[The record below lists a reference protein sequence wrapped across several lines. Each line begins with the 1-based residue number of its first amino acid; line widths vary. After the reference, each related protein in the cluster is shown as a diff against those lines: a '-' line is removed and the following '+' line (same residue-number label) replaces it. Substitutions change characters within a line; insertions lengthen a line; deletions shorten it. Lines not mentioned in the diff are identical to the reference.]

1 MHMKKGLFLGL
12 IAAVVM
18 LASCNKTL
26 QKPDEITVNPSPL
39 VLKGGKVDAAIT
51 GTFPQKKFAK
61 KGVLTVTPVLKYA
74 GKEALGEPVTYVG
87 EKAKENGKTVSY
99 KNGGTYSQTCSF
111 DYVPEMRVSE
121 LYLRFEAKVG
131 KKVIEI
137 PDVKIADGVVTTPE
151 LAEAKDNK
159 TAGTPDKFQRV
170 IQELTEADIKFLI
183 QSAELRSSETKSE
196 SVKALQAA
204 IKDAKANEKKEISK
218 IEVSGYASPDG
229 GMDLNEKLAQNRQ
242 KAAANFLKKDLKK
255 NKVANGVEAN
265 ITAED
270 WEGFQKAMEN
280 SNMQDKDLV
289 LRVLSMYSDPEERE
303 AQIKNLSSVYGT
315 IAEEILPA
323 LRRSRLIL
331 TTDLIGKSDDEIR
344 EIAKNDPAQLSV
356 EELLYAATLTNDKA
370 EKKALYQKAAELYN
384 DYRAYNSLGQLYFEE
399 GNIAEARRCYAKALD
414 IQPNDPDV
422 NYNAGVAALA
432 DNDLDKAEEY
442 LGKAAGT
449 KANLNAALGTLYTK
463 KGDYAAAKKAYG
475 ETATNNAA
483 VQQILDEDYAAAAK
497 TLANVKEPN
506 ATTAYLK
513 AVVGARTNDKAA
525 VIENL
530 KAAVAQ
536 DAKLKVRAAQ
546 DIEFAKF
553 AEDAEFQAIWDYRPI
568 YFDEEKEARKDKRL
582 ARLRRGAFREEHEKN
597 MTIMKQKR
605 QSKLLIWFVL
615 IGLLVFGIYIFL

>member
-1 MHMKKGLFLGL
+1 MKKSLFLSL
-12 IAAVVM
+12 IAAVVV

-26 QKPDEITVNPSPL
+26 PNPEQLSVNPNPL
-39 VLKGGKVDAAIT
+39 VLKGGKVDAVIT
-51 GTFPQKKFAK
+51 GTFPEKKFAK
-61 KGVLTVTPVLKYA
+61 KGVLVVTPVLKYD
-74 GKEALGEPVTYVG
+74 GQEALGEPVTYVG
-87 EKAKENGKTVSY
+87 EKAKENGKTVNY
-99 KNGGTYSQTCSF
+99 KKGGKYSQSCSF
-111 DYVPEMRVSE
+111 DYVPAMIQSE

-131 KKVIEI
+131 DKVIEI
-137 PDVKIADGVVTTPE
+137 PDLKVADGVVVTSA
-151 LAEAKDNK
+151 LAKASDNK
-159 TAGTPDKFQRV
+159 SACTPDKFQRV

-183 QSAELRSSETKSE
+183 QSADLRSKEANSDEM
-196 SVKALQAA
+196 KALKAA
-204 IKDAKANEKKEISK
+204 IKDAKAAEKKEINK

-255 NKVANGVEAN
+255 NKLDNAIESN

-303 AQIKNLSSVYGT
+303 AQIKNLSNVYGT

-344 EIAKNDPAQLSV
+344 ELAKKDPAQLSV
-356 EELLYAATLTNDKA
+356 EELLYAATLTNDRA
-370 EKKALYQKAAELYN
+370 EKTECFAKAANLYN
-384 DYRAYNSLGQLYFEE
+384 DYRAWNGLGQIYLED
-399 GNIAEARRCYAKALD
+399 GNIAEARRCFGHALE

-422 NYNAGVAALA
+422 NYNAGIAAMA
-432 DNDLDKAEEY
+432 DGDLEKAEEFF
-442 LGKAAGT
+442 GKAAGT
-449 KANLNAALGTLYTK
+449 KGNLNAALGTLYTK
-463 KGDYAAAKKAYG
+463 KGDYAAAKKAYADN
-475 ETATNNAA
+475 ATNNAA
-483 VQQILDEDYAAAAK
+483 VQQILSEDYAGAAK
-497 TLANVKEPN
+497 TLANIKEPN

-530 KAAVAQ
+530 KSAIAQ
-536 DAKLKVRAAQ
+536 DAALKNRAAQ

-553 AEDAEFQAIWDYRPI
+553 AEEAEFKAIV
-568 YFDEEKEARKDKRL
+568 K
-582 ARLRRGAFREEHEKN
+582 
-597 MTIMKQKR
+597 
-605 QSKLLIWFVL
+605 
-615 IGLLVFGIYIFL
+615 

>member
-1 MHMKKGLFLGL
+1 MKKGLFLGL

-536 DAKLKVRAAQ
+536 DAKLKARAAQ

-553 AEDAEFQAIWDYRPI
+553 AEDAEFQAIV
-568 YFDEEKEARKDKRL
+568 K
-582 ARLRRGAFREEHEKN
+582 
-597 MTIMKQKR
+597 
-605 QSKLLIWFVL
+605 
-615 IGLLVFGIYIFL
+615 

>member
-1 MHMKKGLFLGL
+1 MKKGLFLGL

-74 GKEALGEPVTYVG
+74 GKEALGEPVSYVG

-536 DAKLKVRAAQ
+536 DAKLKARAAQ

-553 AEDAEFQAIWDYRPI
+553 AEDAEFQAIV
-568 YFDEEKEARKDKRL
+568 K
-582 ARLRRGAFREEHEKN
+582 
-597 MTIMKQKR
+597 
-605 QSKLLIWFVL
+605 
-615 IGLLVFGIYIFL
+615 

>member
-51 GTFPQKKFAK
+51 GTFPEKKFAK

-87 EKAKENGKTVSY
+87 EKAKENGKTVNY
-99 KNGGTYSQTCSF
+99 RNGGKYTQTCSF

-137 PDVKIADGVVTTPE
+137 PDIKIADGVVTTPE
-151 LAEAKDNK
+151 LADAKDNK
-159 TAGTPDKFQRV
+159 TACTPDKFQRV

-183 QSAELRSSETKSE
+183 QSAEIRSSEAKNE

-204 IKDAKANEKKEISK
+204 IKDAKGNEKKEINK

-255 NKVANGVEAN
+255 NKVANDVEAN

-303 AQIKNLSSVYGT
+303 TQIKNLSSVYGT

-370 EKKALYQKAAELYN
+370 EKKELYAKAANIYN
-384 DYRAYNSLGQLYFEE
+384 DYRAWNSLGQLFFEE
-399 GNIAEARRCYAKALD
+399 GNIAEARRCYGHALE

-422 NYNAGVAALA
+422 NFNAGVAALA
-432 DNDLDKAEEY
+432 DNDLDKAEEFF
-442 LGKAAGT
+442 GKAAGT

-483 VQQILDEDYAAAAK
+483 VQQILDENYAAASQ
-497 TLANVKEPN
+497 TLANIKEPN

-513 AVVGARTNDKAA
+513 AIVGARTNDKAA

-536 DAKLKVRAAQ
+536 DAQLKARAAQ

-553 AEDAEFQAIWDYRPI
+553 AEDAEFQAIV
-568 YFDEEKEARKDKRL
+568 K
-582 ARLRRGAFREEHEKN
+582 
-597 MTIMKQKR
+597 
-605 QSKLLIWFVL
+605 
-615 IGLLVFGIYIFL
+615 

>member
-12 IAAVVM
+12 IAAAVM

-51 GTFPQKKFAK
+51 GTFPEKKFAK

-87 EKAKENGKTVSY
+87 EKAKENGKTVNY
-99 KNGGTYSQTCSF
+99 RNGGKYTQTCSF

-151 LAEAKDNK
+151 LADAKDNK

-183 QSAELRSSETKSE
+183 QSAEIRSSEAKNE

-204 IKDAKANEKKEISK
+204 IKDAKDNEKKEINK

-255 NKVANGVEAN
+255 NKVANDVEAN

-370 EKKALYQKAAELYN
+370 EKKAIYQKAAEVYN
-384 DYRAYNSLGQLYFEE
+384 DYRAYNNLGQLYFEE
-399 GNIAEARRCYAKALD
+399 GNIAEARRCYAKALE

-422 NYNAGVAALA
+422 NFNAGVAALA
-432 DNDLDKAEEY
+432 DNDLDKAEEFF
-442 LGKAAGT
+442 GKAAGT

-497 TLANVKEPN
+497 TLANIKEPN

-513 AVVGARTNDKAA
+513 AIVGARTNDKAA

-536 DAKLKVRAAQ
+536 DAQLKARAAQ

-553 AEDAEFQAIWDYRPI
+553 AEDAEFQAIV
-568 YFDEEKEARKDKRL
+568 K
-582 ARLRRGAFREEHEKN
+582 
-597 MTIMKQKR
+597 
-605 QSKLLIWFVL
+605 
-615 IGLLVFGIYIFL
+615 

>member
-1 MHMKKGLFLGL
+1 MKKGLFLGL
-12 IAAVVM
+12 IAAAVM

-87 EKAKENGKTVSY
+87 EKAKENGKTVNY

-111 DYVPEMRVSE
+111 DYVPEMCVSE

-536 DAKLKVRAAQ
+536 DAKLKARAAQ

-553 AEDAEFQAIWDYRPI
+553 AEDAEFQAIV
-568 YFDEEKEARKDKRL
+568 K
-582 ARLRRGAFREEHEKN
+582 
-597 MTIMKQKR
+597 
-605 QSKLLIWFVL
+605 
-615 IGLLVFGIYIFL
+615 

>member
-51 GTFPQKKFAK
+51 GTFPEKKFAK

-87 EKAKENGKTVSY
+87 EKAKENGKTVNY
-99 KNGGTYSQTCSF
+99 RNGGKYTQTCSF

-151 LAEAKDNK
+151 LADAKDNT

-183 QSAELRSSETKSE
+183 QSAEIRSSEAKNE

-204 IKDAKANEKKEISK
+204 IKDAKDNEKKEINK

-255 NKVANGVEAN
+255 NKVANNVEAN

-370 EKKALYQKAAELYN
+370 EKKAIYQKAAEVYN
-384 DYRAYNSLGQLYFEE
+384 DYRAYNNLGQLYFEE
-399 GNIAEARRCYAKALD
+399 GNIAEARRCYAKALE

-422 NYNAGVAALA
+422 NFNAGVAALA
-432 DNDLDKAEEY
+432 DNDLDKAEEFF
-442 LGKAAGT
+442 GKAAGT

-497 TLANVKEPN
+497 TLANIKEPN

-513 AVVGARTNDKAA
+513 AIVGARTNDKAA

-536 DAKLKVRAAQ
+536 DAQLKARAAQ

-553 AEDAEFQAIWDYRPI
+553 AEDAEFQAIV
-568 YFDEEKEARKDKRL
+568 K
-582 ARLRRGAFREEHEKN
+582 
-597 MTIMKQKR
+597 
-605 QSKLLIWFVL
+605 
-615 IGLLVFGIYIFL
+615 

>member
-12 IAAVVM
+12 IAAAVM

-39 VLKGGKVDAAIT
+39 VLKGGMVDAEIT
-51 GTFPQKKFAK
+51 GTFPEKKFAK
-61 KGVLTVTPVLKYA
+61 KGVLIVTPVLKYA
-74 GKEALGEPVTYVG
+74 GQEALGEPVTYVG
-87 EKAKENGKTVSY
+87 EKAKENGKTVNY
-99 KNGGTYSQTCSF
+99 RNGGKYSQSCSF
-111 DYVPEMRVSE
+111 KYVPEMRVSE

-151 LAEAKDNK
+151 LADAKDNK

-183 QSAELRSSETKSE
+183 QSSELRSSETKSDE
-196 SVKALQAA
+196 VKALQAA
-204 IKDAKANEKKEISK
+204 IKDAKGNEKKEINK

-242 KAAANFLKKDLKK
+242 KAAANFLKNDLKK
-255 NKVANGVEAN
+255 NKLNNAIAAN

-303 AQIKNLSSVYGT
+303 AQIKNLSPVYGT

-331 TTDLIGKSDDEIR
+331 TTDLIGKSDEEISAL
-344 EIAKNDPAQLSV
+344 AKNDPAQLSV
-356 EELLYAATLTNDKA
+356 EELLYAATLTSDKA
-370 EKKALYQKAAELYN
+370 EKKAIYHKAADLYN
-384 DYRAYNSLGQLYFEE
+384 DYRAWNGLGQLYFEE
-399 GNIAEARRCYAKALD
+399 GNITEARRCYAKALE

-432 DNDLDKAEEY
+432 DNDLEKAEEY

-475 ETATNNAA
+475 ESATNNAA
-483 VQQILDEDYAAAAK
+483 VQQILDEDYAAASK
-497 TLANVKEPN
+497 TLANIKEPN

-513 AVVGARTNDKAA
+513 AIVGARTNDKAA

-536 DAKLKVRAAQ
+536 DAQLKARAAQ

-553 AEDAEFQAIWDYRPI
+553 AEDAEFQAIV
-568 YFDEEKEARKDKRL
+568 K
-582 ARLRRGAFREEHEKN
+582 
-597 MTIMKQKR
+597 
-605 QSKLLIWFVL
+605 
-615 IGLLVFGIYIFL
+615 